1 MTGRSVLL
9 RLVCLTLAAGLLA
22 CQPTQQPPELS
33 TEDQKA
39 LYALGF
45 ASAQSMQ
52 SYELTEDEARYF
64 VRGFT
69 EAVAGVD
76 PQVDVQ
82 KFAPRI
88 EQLSQRRMAER
99 ASEERRAAE
108 SFVLAEASLDGA
120 VRTDSGLVYRELIP
134 GEGESPSLD
143 ARVKVHYHGT
153 LRDGRVFDS
162 SVERGQ
168 AAQVPMRRVIPCWTE
183 ALQRMKPGGKA
194 AIVCPPDI
202 AYGNRGA
209 GNLIVPGAALK
220 FEVELIEIYEP

>member
-1 MTGRSVLL
+1 MTGRGGLL
-9 RLVCLTLAAGLLA
+9 LLVCLTLA
-22 CQPTQQPPELS
+22 CQPAQQPPELV

-52 SYELTEDEARYF
+52 SYELTQDEARYF
-64 VRGFT
+64 VRGFN
-69 EAVAGVD
+69 EGVEGGK
-76 PQVDVQ
+76 PLVDVQ
-82 KFAPRI
+82 KYAKRI
-88 EQLSQRRMAER
+88 EALSQRRMAAR
-99 ASEERRAAE
+99 SAEERQAAE
-108 SFVLAEASLDGA
+108 SFLVAEASQDGA
-120 VRTDSGLVYRELIP
+120 VRSDSGLIYRELNP
-134 GEGESPSLD
+134 GAGESPSLD

-168 AAQVPMRRVIPCWTE
+168 AAQFPLRGVIACWTE

-194 AIVCPPDI
+194 VLVCPADI

-209 GNLIVPGAALK
+209 GKLIMPGAALK